1 MIIIFSFSWIFGPYE
16 PVALNKTLRCRVFNR
31 KELKQGTEAETEI
44 KKLTRI
50 YLKIKFQLLEIL
62 ILRIEKLITLLKL

>member
-31 KELKQGTEAETEI
+31 KELKQCTEAETEI

-62 ILRIEKLITLLKL
+62 ILRIKKLITLLKL